1 MNLGIH
7 LNSINFSSLLDALI
21 LTKKLGANVLQI
33 YLGDKRLTTLREKY
47 KFTNN
52 EVKTIKLFLKENNIK
67 LVIHAILTL
76 NFCNDPTSPR
86 YKWGIDNLVYDMKE
100 SNKLGAFGCVIHTG
114 TYKTQ
119 KINISSEQCIKNFI
133 KSLIIVLE
141 RTHKIKI
148 ILETPVYKKYKIG
161 NNLENFALLYNS
173 IPEIYKKRIKTCID
187 TQHIFASGYN
197 ISSKTG
203 IEDYLT
209 NFTNLIGIKNLA
221 LIHLNDSLKEL
232 NSGVDRH
239 APIGEGFIF
248 KSNPDALT
256 YIINFCNLNKV
267 PIVLET
273 KFENFK
279 YEVKYLKGLLSNNK
293 IGGVKKNYKKLILK
307 IFNSLLNF
315 HETLGKNGNL
325 STRYRIDS
333 YRKAIKTIE
342 QYNKPIYSIDDVKNL
357 QNIGK
362 GFIEKINEIINN
374 GTLSL
379 YENIQKNN
387 KQKSINLFQDIWG
400 IGPEFAKYIVKKNIM
415 TIKELKSAVKNNIIT
430 LNTQQK
436 LGLKYYYDLKRKI
449 PRNEITYI
457 TKIIKNFIETNN
469 IKIYNAGSYRIGKKY
484 SGDIDLIITYNEKV
498 NNLEYIKKMFYD
510 KLTDKNIII
519 ETLLTGNNKS
529 IYIVQFENGYYRKI
543 DIAYVEQSKL
553 PWYLLYFGSSRE
565 FSKKIR
571 AQASKKGYKL
581 TEKGLYNKN
590 SDSLINFTP
599 KNEENIFKYL
609 NIEYVKPEN
618 RL

>member
-1 MNLGIH
+1 MDLGIH
-7 LNSINFSSLLDALI
+7 LNQVNFSSLLDALK
-21 LTKKLGANVLQI
+21 LTKKLGANILQV
-33 YLGDKRLTTLREKY
+33 YFGDKRLTTLREKY
-47 KFTNN
+47 KFTSN
-52 EVKTIKLFLKENNIK
+52 EIKTIKLFLKENNIK

-76 NFCNDPTSPR
+76 NFCNDPTSQR
-86 YKWGIDNLVYDMKE
+86 YQWGIDNLVYDMIE
-100 SNKLGAFGCVIHTG
+100 SNKLGAFGCVIHMG
-114 TYKTQ
+114 SYKTQ
-119 KINISSEQCIKNFI
+119 KISITSDECIKNFI

-141 RTHKIKI
+141 KTQKIKI

-187 TQHIFASGYN
+187 TQHIFASGYD
-197 ISSKTG
+197 ISTKDG
-203 IEDYLT
+203 IKNYL
-209 NFTNLIGIKNLA
+209 NHFIDLIGVKNLA

-232 NSGVDRH
+232 NSGIDRH

-248 KSNPDALT
+248 KYNSDALS
-256 YIINFCNLNKV
+256 YIINFCKLNKI

-279 YEVKYLKGLLSNNK
+279 NELKYLKGLIHEK
-293 IGGVKKNYKKLILK
+293 IGGLKKNYKKLILK

-315 HETLGKNGNL
+315 HETLGKSGNL

-333 YRKAIKTIE
+333 YRRAIKTIE
-342 QYNKPIYSIDDVKNL
+342 QYNKQIYSINDVKNL
-357 QNIGK
+357 PNIGK
-362 GFIEKINEIINN
+362 GFIEKINEIINS

-379 YENIQKNN
+379 YENIKKNN

-400 IGPEFAKYIVKKNIM
+400 IGPEFAKYIVKKNIK
-415 TIKELKSAVKNNIIT
+415 TIKELRIAVKNNIII

-436 LGLKYYYDLKRKI
+436 LGLKYYYDLKKKI
-449 PRNEITYI
+449 PRTEITNI
-457 TKIIKNFIETNN
+457 TNIIKKLIETDN

-484 SGDIDLIITYNEKV
+484 SGDIDLIITYNEKLS
-498 NNLEYIKKMFYD
+498 NLVYIKKMFYD
-510 KLTDKNIII
+510 KLTAENIII
-519 ETLLTGNNKS
+519 ETLLSGNNKS

-571 AQASKKGYKL
+571 ATASKKGYKL
-581 TEKGLYNKN
+581 TEKGLYDKN
-590 SDSLINFTP
+590 TDTLIDFIP
-599 KNEENIFKYL
+599 KDEENIFKYL